1 MADYSM
7 ERPRFTAED
16 MDDEKQRKKIISWL
30 IRLDEQLRYMMSNI
44 GEENLNSELAGTIT
58 AAGNVVQLMAHS
70 VEEQEATIQLLPDM
84 IRIAVE
90 GIDEFRTQGSTI
102 VLTQTQAKIA
112 TQEFSIEITSSVDGT
127 VSLQID
133 KDGSV
138 MDYLTVRQKLTA
150 PNIVL
155 KYDGPDVL
163 HVGGN
168 ETLYPNQ
175 YSSLQNA
182 LDQVNG
188 KALHGDVY
196 VKLHKDVYENVSL
209 SGVTGYGQ
217 LVITGRYTDAGG
229 PAMRAIQ
236 GWFILDGCQARISL
250 EGLDIRAASRYD
262 TELGVHY
269 PVLGFTGCSSVS
281 VDHVSLSGTGNAYQ
295 VLNIDGKSSVNLED
309 VGVFGSSVSNAVGI
323 YVGRNSDMHSI
334 NLKGSATYFL
344 KGEGGRI
351 TMGGTRPAGLY
362 SEAEPCLIKPPGPT
376 SLTIDIGDGTDG
388 SEPEPE
394 PFVPPEP
401 EQTTRTVTLSAVSSD
416 TYLDDLT
423 SGNADGWMHTGAM
436 FQGYGGGTEHMACM
450 WFNVSGI
457 QGENVES
464 ARLRITRRAGS
475 GPSSDVALHLY
486 AIPYVAPS
494 SSDTFRPDVDNAQ
507 TGYRVFNYGVIGYIG
522 QGETK
527 EFSGSGVKGAAST
540 LQLGRNAYGLM
551 LKAGDG
557 APISGSSI
565 GANFCRFDGAA
576 DANGPALIVSV
587 YESTP

>member
-1 MADYSM
+1 MADYTM
-7 ERPRFTAED
+7 ERPRFSAED
-16 MDDEKQRKKIISWL
+16 LDDEKQRKKIISWL
-30 IRLDEQLRYMMSNI
+30 IRLDEQLRYMMGNI
-44 GEENLNSELAGTIT
+44 GEENLNSELAQTIS
-58 AAGNVVQLMAHS
+58 AAANVVQLVAAN
-70 VEEQEATIQLLPDM
+70 VEDQQATIQLLPDM

-90 GIDEFRTQGSTI
+90 GIDEFRTRGSTI
-102 VLTQTQAKIA
+102 VLTETQAKIA
-112 TQEFSIEITSSVDGT
+112 TDEFSVEISSGADGS

-138 MDYLTVRQKLTA
+138 MDYLTVQKKLIA
-150 PNIVL
+150 PNVVQ

-163 HVGGN
+163 HVGGS
-168 ETLYPNQ
+168 ELLYPDQ

-188 KALHGDVY
+188 KALHGDVT

-217 LVITGRYTDAGG
+217 LLITGRYTDAGG

-236 GWFILDGCQARISL
+236 GWFMLDGCQARISL
-250 EGLDIRAASRYD
+250 EGLDIRTASRYD
-262 TELGVHY
+262 SELQKNF

-281 VDHVSLSGTGNAYQ
+281 VDHVSLSGTGSAYQ
-295 VLNIDGKSSVNLED
+295 VLTIDGKSSVSLNE
-309 VGVFGSSVSNAVGI
+309 VGVFGSSLSNAVGV

-376 SLTIDIGDGTDG
+376 SLTVDIGDGTDG
-388 SEPEPE
+388 TEPEPE

-401 EQTTRTVTLSAVSSD
+401 EQTTRTVTLNAVASD
-416 TYLDDLT
+416 TYMDDLS
-423 SGNADGWMHTGAM
+423 SGNTDGWMHNGWM
-436 FQGYGGGTEHMACM
+436 LQGYGGGAEHMACM

-457 QGENVES
+457 QSVNVES
-464 ARLRITRRAGS
+464 ARLRVTRRAGY
-475 GPSSDVALHLY
+475 GHSSDVALHLY

-494 SSDTFRPDVDNAQ
+494 SSDTYRPDIDNAQ
-507 TGYRVFNYGVIGYIG
+507 TGYPVINYGVIGYIG

-527 EFSGSGVKGAAST
+527 EFSGSGVKSAAST
-540 LQLGRNAYGLM
+540 LQLARGSYGLM

-557 APISGSSI
+557 APVSGSSM
-565 GANFCRFDGAA
+565 GPNFCRFDGAA
-576 DANGPALIVSV
+576 DTNGPELIVSV